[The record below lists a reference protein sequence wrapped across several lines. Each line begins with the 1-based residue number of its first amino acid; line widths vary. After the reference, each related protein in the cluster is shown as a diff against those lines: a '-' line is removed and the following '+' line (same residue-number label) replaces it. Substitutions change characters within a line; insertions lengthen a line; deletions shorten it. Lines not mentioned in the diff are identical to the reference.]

1 MINLQC
7 IHHKQQFKV
16 MATNCGIGDG
26 VKQENLDKVEA
37 ETTSGE
43 VKEEEELQG
52 HWKSMEARLKSRRT
66 IAKGEGVKQGRSPR
80 LPSAWDH
87 EVV

>member
-1 MINLQC
+1 MVVPNR
-7 IHHKQQFKV
+7 
-16 MATNCGIGDG
+16 GIGDG
-26 VKQENLDKVEA
+26 VKQGNLDKVEA

-66 IAKGEGVKQGRSPR
+66 IAKGEGVPQGRSPR